1 MNEESVI
8 LERCKKMSVDDG
20 VAFFASLN
28 ESREF
33 SPEARRSAFRIW
45 AGLDNIDPEKWRAIR
60 PETPSE
66 EGKTY
71 HSMKEFNKKFGDKKY
86 PVALC
91 RQVTR
96 EEADAIDDW
105 LNWRRCGKQ
114 AERW

>member
-1 MNEESVI
+1 MTEETVVI

-91 RQVTR
+91 RQVTQ

-105 LNWRRCGKQ
+105 ITLRRGY
-114 AERW
+114 